1 MEAQEPA
8 LKYREQHKERL
19 SWMPWLYDSLK
30 PHQREWAE
38 SWQREVQHQFAS
50 LETIQF
56 SENCFIAPSAHVFA
70 EPGRLVEVG
79 EGARIGAEVFLHG
92 PIVFG
97 KNVSVNARV
106 TMDGGAR
113 GIKVGD
119 NTRIASGCSIFAFN
133 HGMHPERLVRE
144 QTVTSK
150 GIVIGSDVWIGA
162 NVSVV
167 DGVTIGDHAVVGMGS
182 VVTKDVPAW
191 TIVAGVP
198 ARAIGDR
205 RSKID

>member
-1 MEAQEPA
+1 MESQQT
-8 LKYREQHKERL
+8 LMKYRDQHKERL
-19 SWMPWLYDSLK
+19 AWMPWLYDSLK
-30 PHQREWAE
+30 PHQREWAQI
-38 SWQREVQHQFAS
+38 WQKEIQSQFEE

-56 SENCFIAPSAHVFA
+56 SENCFIAPSAHIFA

-79 EGARIGAEVFLHG
+79 EGTRIAAEVFLHG

-106 TMDGGAR
+106 TMDGGSR
-113 GIKVGD
+113 GIIVGD
-119 NTRIASGCSIFAFN
+119 NSRIASGCSIFAFN
-133 HGMHPERLVRE
+133 HAMNPERLVRE
-144 QTVTSK
+144 QPVTSK

-162 NVSVV
+162 NVSMV

-182 VVTKDVPAW
+182 VVTKDIPAW